1 MRRSG
6 MIPLCAFALCWGGCA
21 SSSAPNPT
29 PEPVDTWA
37 MYPDLGARTNITPP
51 LAAPMDQMGQ
61 LVIYAPQSGD
71 IRSSYSIFD
80 KDGRFKTHVD
90 NRNADSS
97 PGPTKEGLAPG
108 RYLIRLDD
116 PSQGPPKFWVN
127 IEKGKLTA
135 VHEEELASRKAS
147 PS

>member
-1 MRRSG
+1 
-6 MIPLCAFALCWGGCA
+6 
-21 SSSAPNPT
+21 
-29 PEPVDTWA
+29 VDTFA
-37 MYPDLGARTNITPP
+37 GAYPDLGVKTTITPP

-61 LVIYAPQSGD
+61 LVVYTPKSGD
-71 IRSSYSIFD
+71 TRSGYSIYD
-80 KDGRFKTHVD
+80 RDGTFKAHVD
-90 NRNADSS
+90 NRETDTS
-97 PGPTKEGLAPG
+97 PGATKASLAPG